1 MSKNMK
7 KMISRMVSHRSFPY
21 VMAFLMPFI
30 ICVVICIGN
39 GVYPF
44 GDNCIL
50 HIDMYHQYCPFFTEF
65 LHKLRTGGSLQY
77 SWNLGLGSDFVSLY
91 AYYLA
96 SPLNFLIVLCPK
108 HYVIEFMTIL
118 VLAKIALCGL
128 TFFLFLKY
136 HFHLIG
142 KDSKLHKNQVI
153 PALVFST
160 AYALSGFVAAYS
172 WDIMWMD
179 CILLFPLIMV
189 GLEKLV
195 REQKPGLYFVT
206 LALSVFANYY
216 ISIMICIFLVFY
228 FILLFF
234 TQKGGKLKAFLRFA
248 WYSLLAGSVSMYC
261 YCRRSPCFL
270 LPGLLKTAF
279 RKRWSGI
286 FLLLRSWGV
295 RQPSLQVI
303 REMITGRIC
312 MPGHLPWY
320 WYGCMC

>member
-118 VLAKIALCGL
+118 VLTKIALCGL

-153 PALVFST
+153 PALVFSKIGR
-160 AYALSGFVAAYS
+160 AS
-172 WDIMWMD
+172 
-179 CILLFPLIMV
+179 C
-189 GLEKLV
+189 
-195 REQKPGLYFVT
+195 RERVCLYV
-206 LALSVFANYY
+206 
-216 ISIMICIFLVFY
+216 
-228 FILLFF
+228 
-234 TQKGGKLKAFLRFA
+234 
-248 WYSLLAGSVSMYC
+248 
-261 YCRRSPCFL
+261 
-270 LPGLLKTAF
+270 
-279 RKRWSGI
+279 
-286 FLLLRSWGV
+286 
-295 RQPSLQVI
+295 
-303 REMITGRIC
+303 
-312 MPGHLPWY
+312 
-320 WYGCMC
+320 

>member
-7 KMISRMVSHRSFPY
+7 KLISRMVSHRSFPY
-21 VMAFLMPFI
+21 VMAFLLPFV
-30 ICVVICIGN
+30 ICVIICIGN

-118 VLAKIALCGL
+118 VLVKIALCGL

-142 KDSKLHKNQVI
+142 KDGKLHRNQVI

-179 CILLFPLIMV
+179 CILLFPLIMA

-216 ISIMICIFLVFY
+216 LSIMICIFLVFY
-228 FILLFF
+228 FVLLFF
-234 TQKGGKLKAFLRFA
+234 THKGGKPKAFFRFA
-248 WYSLLAGSVSMYC
+248 
-261 YCRRSPCFL
+261 
-270 LPGLLKTAF
+270 
-279 RKRWSGI
+279 
-286 FLLLRSWGV
+286 
-295 RQPSLQVI
+295 
-303 REMITGRIC
+303 
-312 MPGHLPWY
+312 
-320 WYGCMC
+320 

>member
-153 PALVFST
+153 PALVCST

-206 LALSVFANYY
+206 LALSVLHFHHDLYLSGVLFYSSLFYAERRKTE
-216 ISIMICIFLVFY
+216 SIFTVCMVFPAGRVCLDGTA
-228 FILLFF
+228 IA
-234 TQKGGKLKAFLRFA
+234 GDRRAF
-248 WYSLLAGSVSMYC
+248 
-261 YCRRSPCFL
+261 CF
-270 LPGLLKTAF
+270 
-279 RKRWSGI
+279 R
-286 FLLLRSWGV
+286 V
-295 RQPSLQVI
+295 
-303 REMITGRIC
+303 C
-312 MPGHLPWY
+312 
-320 WYGCMC
+320 

>member
-91 AYYLA
+91 AYY
-96 SPLNFLIVLCPK
+96 
-108 HYVIEFMTIL
+108 VIEFMTKL

-195 REQKPGLYFVT
+195 REQKPGDTCIVGVCKLLHFHHD
-206 LALSVFANYY
+206 LHLSGVLFYSSLFYAERRKTESIFTVRMVFPAGRVCLDGTA
-216 ISIMICIFLVFY
+216 IA
-228 FILLFF
+228 
-234 TQKGGKLKAFLRFA
+234 GDRRAF
-248 WYSLLAGSVSMYC
+248 
-261 YCRRSPCFL
+261 CF
-270 LPGLLKTAF
+270 
-279 RKRWSGI
+279 R
-286 FLLLRSWGV
+286 V
-295 RQPSLQVI
+295 
-303 REMITGRIC
+303 C
-312 MPGHLPWY
+312 
-320 WYGCMC
+320 

>member
-1 MSKNMK
+1 
-7 KMISRMVSHRSFPY
+7 MISRMVSHRSFPY

-179 CILLFPLIMV
+179 CILLFSSDHGGTGKTGTGAETGTVFCDTCIV
-189 GLEKLV
+189 GVCKLLHFHHD
-195 REQKPGLYFVT
+195 LY
-206 LALSVFANYY
+206 LSGV
-216 ISIMICIFLVFY
+216 LFY
-228 FILLFF
+228 SSLF

-248 WYSLLAGSVSMYC
+248 WYSLLAGAVSMVLLLPEIAVLSASGSAEDSFPKTLEWYFFC
-261 YCRRSPCFL
+261 YCGAGACGSRHYKL
-270 LPGLLKTAF
+270 
-279 RKRWSGI
+279 
-286 FLLLRSWGV
+286 
-295 RQPSLQVI
+295 
-303 REMITGRIC
+303 
-312 MPGHLPWY
+312 
-320 WYGCMC
+320 YGK

>member
-136 HFHLIG
+136 HFPKRLQTTTIIVEKHT
-142 KDSKLHKNQVI
+142 I
-153 PALVFST
+153 PPTKFE
-160 AYALSGFVAAYS
+160 
-172 WDIMWMD
+172 I
-179 CILLFPLIMV
+179 
-189 GLEKLV
+189 
-195 REQKPGLYFVT
+195 
-206 LALSVFANYY
+206 
-216 ISIMICIFLVFY
+216 IS
-228 FILLFF
+228 
-234 TQKGGKLKAFLRFA
+234 A
-248 WYSLLAGSVSMYC
+248 
-261 YCRRSPCFL
+261 
-270 LPGLLKTAF
+270 
-279 RKRWSGI
+279 
-286 FLLLRSWGV
+286 
-295 RQPSLQVI
+295 
-303 REMITGRIC
+303 
-312 MPGHLPWY
+312 
-320 WYGCMC
+320 

>member
-1 MSKNMK
+1 MK

-248 WYSLLAGSVSMYC
+248 WYSLLAGSVSMVL
-261 YCRRSPCFL
+261 L
-270 LPGLLKTAF
+270 LPEIAVLSASGSAEDSFPKTLEWYFSVIAELGRAAAVTTSYTGNDHWPNLYAGAF
-279 RKRWSGI
+279 
-286 FLLLRSWGV
+286 
-295 RQPSLQVI
+295 
-303 REMITGRIC
+303 T
-312 MPGHLPWY
+312 WY

>member
-1 MSKNMK
+1 MK

-136 HFHLIG
+136 HFHLSG
-142 KDSKLHKNQVI
+142 KDSKLHRNQVI
-153 PALVFST
+153 PALVCST

-206 LALSVFANYY
+206 LA
-216 ISIMICIFLVFY
+216 
-228 FILLFF
+228 
-234 TQKGGKLKAFLRFA
+234 
-248 WYSLLAGSVSMYC
+248 
-261 YCRRSPCFL
+261 
-270 LPGLLKTAF
+270 
-279 RKRWSGI
+279 
-286 FLLLRSWGV
+286 
-295 RQPSLQVI
+295 
-303 REMITGRIC
+303 
-312 MPGHLPWY
+312 
-320 WYGCMC
+320 